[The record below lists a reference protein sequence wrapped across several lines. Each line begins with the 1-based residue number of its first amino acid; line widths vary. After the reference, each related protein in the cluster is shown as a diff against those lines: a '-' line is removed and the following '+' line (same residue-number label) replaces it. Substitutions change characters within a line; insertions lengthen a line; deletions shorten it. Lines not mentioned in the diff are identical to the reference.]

1 MGLLAVALAA
11 GFVLAGVMILLQVRP
26 NIDEMRMMVGSSV
39 FKRMGTNGYLGRRDV
54 WWVVAGTRGELS
66 EQELAP
72 LGLSAFARSVLPA
85 QVGNDQAGVSHVGL
99 PLWCAIQIEYFDRDT
114 GQRVQ
119 GGVREV
125 PLAGVRWLV
134 PTLISWPRFAAN
146 VALVTPFMFAGIAGV
161 VLAAGLAR
169 RAWRRRAGR
178 CPACGYDTR
187 GLTQCPECGAARGR
201 AADATPSA

>member
-26 NIDEMRMMVGSSV
+26 NIDDMRMMVGSSV

-54 WWVVAGTRGELS
+54 WWVVSGTRGELS

-72 LGLSAFARSVLPA
+72 LGLSAFARAALPP
-85 QVGNDQAGVSHVGL
+85 QVGNDEAGVSHVGL
-99 PLWCAIQIEYFDRDT
+99 PLWCAIQTEHVDRVT
-114 GQRVQ
+114 GRLVQ
-119 GGVREV
+119 NGVREV

-146 VALVTPFMFAGIAGV
+146 VALVTPFTFAGIVLV
-161 VLAAGLAR
+161 VLAAGRAR
-169 RAWRRRAGR
+169 RAWRLRLGR
-178 CPACGYDTR
+178 CTACGYDTR
-187 GLTQCPECGAARGR
+187 GLERCPECGAARGR
-201 AADATPSA
+201 GADAARSA

>member
-11 GFVLAGVMILLQVRP
+11 GFVLASVMILLQVRP
-26 NIDEMRMMVGSSV
+26 NIDDMRMMVGSSV

-72 LGLSAFARSVLPA
+72 LGLSAFARAALPP
-85 QVGNDQAGVSHVGL
+85 QMGNDEAGVSHVGL
-99 PLWCAIQIEYFDRDT
+99 PLWCAIQTEYVDRVT
-114 GQRVQ
+114 GRLVQ
-119 GGVREV
+119 NGVGEV

-146 VALVTPFMFAGIAGV
+146 VALVTPFMFAGI
-161 VLAAGLAR
+161 VLAVFGAGLAR
-169 RAWRRRAGR
+169 RAIRRRAGR

-187 GLTQCPECGAARGR
+187 GLTQCPERGAARGR
-201 AADATPSA
+201 GADAAGSA